1 MACCLFGTKPLFE
14 PMLTYWVNW
23 TIIIHFSEIWIK
35 IQDFSLTKTHLKM
48 LSVQWQPFCPGKD
61 ELTHWGRVTHIC
73 VSNLTI
79 IGSDNGL
86 SPSWRQ
92 AIIWTN
98 AGILL
103 IGPLGTNLSEIL
115 ILTETFSFKK
125 MHLKVSSVKWRPF
138 CLGLNELMETGKGYV
153 IYMLICWDVY
163 IYMGGFNMWNWR
175 LHFLAHLTFTRQL
188 NAYYA
193 KSTQI
198 LATKFTWC
206 HLQKYKMVISL
217 WDSDGIW

>member
-1 MACCLFGTKPLFE
+1 MACHLFGAKPLFE

-61 ELTHWGRVTHIC
+61 ELIHWGRMTHIC

-86 SPSWRQ
+86 SPSRRQ

-115 ILTETFSFKK
+115 ILTDTFSFKK

-138 CLGLNELMETGKGYV
+138 CLGLNVLMETDKGYV
-153 IYMLICWDVY
+153 IYMHNCWDVY
-163 IYMGGFNMWNWR
+163 IYMGECNIPNWR
-175 LHFLAHLTFTRQL
+175 LHFLAHLTLIGQL
-188 NAYYA
+188 NACYA
-193 KSTQI
+193 KSTQL

-206 HLQKYKMVISL
+206 HLQK
-217 WDSDGIW
+217 